1 MAWSAAGSISAS
13 SSKSH
18 NQSGNALFFLR
29 ITDDGTTRSFY
40 GSVNGLDWIAYGT
53 EATNTGVTPTKPG
66 IVLYNNGGGN
76 SGVAIMQIYH
86 FLVTG
91 PILPQFGA

>member
-1 MAWSAAGSISAS
+1 MVGGRLYLGLQQQVPQPER
-13 SSKSH
+13 KR
-18 NQSGNALFFLR
+18 ALLLKDHGR
-29 ITDDGTTRSFY
+29 RNDRSFY

-91 PILPQFGA
+91 SILPQFGA